1 MSIESPSCM
10 SDSLL
15 AMAMAAYLWYEL
27 VASVQ
32 ITVSFLRPQSHCTA
46 TLAVQV
52 VRGQLLPL

>member
-1 MSIESPSCM
+1 MSE
-10 SDSLL
+10 SLL

-27 VASVQ
+27 AASAQ
-32 ITVSFLRPQSHCTA
+32 ATVSFLRPHSHCTA

>member
-1 MSIESPSCM
+1 M

-27 VASVQ
+27 AASVHA
-32 ITVSFLRPQSHCTA
+32 TVSFLLPQSHCSA

-52 VRGQLLPL
+52 LRGQALPVWQGAEQG